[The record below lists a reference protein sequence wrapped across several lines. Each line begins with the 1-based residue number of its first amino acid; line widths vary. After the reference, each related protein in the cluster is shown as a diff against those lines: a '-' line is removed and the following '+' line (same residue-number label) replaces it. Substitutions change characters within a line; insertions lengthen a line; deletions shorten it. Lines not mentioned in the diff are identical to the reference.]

1 MVVVDE
7 VAAGG
12 LDDSCLPEQPAV
24 PDAGGEGEHALADA
38 GAHAFGDPAAVLFEV
53 ELVLG
58 GVVDRLDPLAD
69 PAELAES
76 RLLVLAVGAHE
87 RGVEG
92 RDDVL
97 ELARESL
104 VGDDDLA
111 AGEQFGVAARSSIA
125 AATSRSPSLAGARQ
139 K

>member
-1 MVVVDE
+1 M
-7 VAAGG
+7 
-12 LDDSCLPEQPAV
+12 
-24 PDAGGEGEHALADA
+24 PDTGSEGEDALADA
-38 GAHAFGDPAAVLFEV
+38 DPHAFGDSPAMMFEA

-69 PAELAES
+69 AAELAEP

-97 ELARESL
+97 ELAGKAL

-111 AGEQFGVAARSSIA
+111 AGQQLGVAGSSSIA